1 MGSKATISFGIVIA
15 HHSVPMAISLENLWE
30 AEEEAKEYKY
40 HSHCQIKDKKQSDR
54 KKDAVQ
60 VRVLYGNGNILKATA
75 KFEVFNQWR
84 SLVSIPQLDSAIFEQ
99 AATVWTQHPAP
110 VYEAIEHWTKAFCS
124 RREAFEGNQSIQET
138 FQNDLTDF
146 LKALWVTTEAG
157 KECERQILNWL
168 KLVAFLIRNR
178 DIKLGGKSK

>member
-30 AEEEAKEYKY
+30 AEEEAKEHK
-40 HSHCQIKDKKQSDR
+40 SPNGD

-60 VRVLYGNGNILKATA
+60 VRVLYGNGNILKSTA

-110 VYEAIEHWTKAFCS
+110 VFAAIEPWIIAFCS
-124 RREAFEGNQSIQET
+124 RREAFKGDEVRLQQFQEA
-138 FQNDLTDF
+138 LTNF
-146 LKALWVTTEAG
+146 LKTLWLKTEAG
-157 KECERQILNWL
+157 KQYDLQIINWL
-168 KLVAFLIRNR
+168 KLAAFLIRNR
-178 DIKLGGKSK
+178 DIKLGGKSQ